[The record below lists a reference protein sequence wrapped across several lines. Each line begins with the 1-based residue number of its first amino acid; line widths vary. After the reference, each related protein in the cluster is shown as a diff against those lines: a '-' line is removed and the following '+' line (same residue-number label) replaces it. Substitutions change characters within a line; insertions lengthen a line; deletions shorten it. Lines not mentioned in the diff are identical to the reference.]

1 MEKKPF
7 RFSWVGLVL
16 ILLAVAV
23 TGAAWFMALSI
34 RNRVDAT
41 LSPIQQANS
50 AISTQISSL
59 LHPTPTVIPDPV
71 TIIREVQ
78 SLARLETI
86 QYSVE
91 KVITAEVNQGVFGPL
106 FGDKLLFVAH
116 GYVIAGIDMAKIS
129 TQDMWLSNGVL
140 HVQLPETEVF
150 VATLNNEQSYVY
162 DRTTGL
168 LKKGDPELETEA
180 RQAAEQ
186 EILKA
191 AIKDGILEQAN
202 TNAQVYLERLF
213 NTLGY
218 IQVIFE

>member
-1 MEKKPF
+1 
-7 RFSWVGLVL
+7 
-16 ILLAVAV
+16 
-23 TGAAWFMALSI
+23 
-34 RNRVDAT
+34 
-41 LSPIQQANS
+41 
-50 AISTQISSL
+50 
-59 LHPTPTVIPDPV
+59 
-71 TIIREVQ
+71 
-78 SLARLETI
+78 
-86 QYSVE
+86 
-91 KVITAEVNQGVFGPL
+91 
-106 FGDKLLFVAH
+106 
-116 GYVIAGIDMAKIS
+116 
-129 TQDMWLSNGVL
+129 
-140 HVQLPETEVF
+140 VF